1 MSARHSSDSSHWQV
15 ASVGSEA
22 PNNNSF
28 ERTFASEHG
37 ESTLHNSQDKIE
49 KAVVDLEDDWQNDPE
64 NARNWSTR
72 KKWTAVCIV
81 RRRLDLFFL
90 FFFWVAYNFIFLSFR
105 RSDLSIW
112 FRITSFQSRD
122 GAWSSGNRHQI
133 WDHKFDHYCFDAQH
147 IHIVFCIRCQFSFAL
162 F

>member
-49 KAVVDLEDDWQNDPE
+49 KAVVDLEDDWENDPE

-72 KKWTAVCIV
+72 KKWTAACIV
-81 RRRLDLFFL
+81 RRRLSLFLGSMEFHIPVLWTSRSQPMLSYYL
-90 FFFWVAYNFIFLSFR
+90 FPVR
-105 RSDLSIW
+105 
-112 FRITSFQSRD
+112 
-122 GAWSSGNRHQI
+122 
-133 WDHKFDHYCFDAQH
+133 
-147 IHIVFCIRCQFSFAL
+147 
-162 F
+162 